1 MRKQNDQ
8 GSLKTALCIYIDAIY
23 LVLCKY
29 KKIGKEDIAMKQ
41 AANFRLDETVLN
53 TIATLAKDLR
63 TTKTDIIEKAVAQ
76 FAATTTH
83 KRNALMQFAGALGKN
98 DADSILSAIQKDKN
112 SKDIDLHL

>member
-1 MRKQNDQ
+1 
-8 GSLKTALCIYIDAIY
+8 
-23 LVLCKY
+23 
-29 KKIGKEDIAMKQ
+29 MKQ

-53 TIATLAKDLR
+53 TIATLAKDLH